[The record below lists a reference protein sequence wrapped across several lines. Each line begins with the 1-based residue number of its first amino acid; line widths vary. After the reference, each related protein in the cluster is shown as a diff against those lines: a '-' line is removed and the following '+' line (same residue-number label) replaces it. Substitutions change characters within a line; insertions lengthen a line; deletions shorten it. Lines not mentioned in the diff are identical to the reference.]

1 MKAIK
6 IALLP
11 DGRALV
17 TERAGRVRLLTQELT
32 LARAAR
38 SGRRGGRA
46 RCASA
51 KGLSNVEQLV
61 AGGASRQVI
70 TVAVSTRSRRA
81 ISAAEPDG

>member
-32 LARAAR
+32 LARRSIRSARRPSSMCQRAKAAR
-38 SGRRGGRA
+38 SG
-46 RCASA
+46 
-51 KGLSNVEQLV
+51 
-61 AGGASRQVI
+61 
-70 TVAVSTRSRRA
+70 ST
-81 ISAAEPDG
+81 